1 MLGCAAKIGMFSAGF
16 VQRIGGLLMAQLYQ
30 NSVKARARAYG
41 YKLYEVAKAIDVPL
55 RTLQNYCAGRVP
67 FPRAKLLAVAAFL
80 NVDVDELMS
89 APGAKS
95 GLVHYAS
102 AVDRRVLERDSD
114 MKRRDLLHLLGLA
127 GGALLWSDI
136 DLERVGAALG
146 RSSQI
151 DAGLVEPLAGIN
163 ARYWEIY
170 LGAQAKSSV
179 LSGVLGQLRTV
190 VQFLREPHSSQ
201 VHRDLCALVSELA
214 QLAGEVYF
222 DQHDYA
228 LAQSCYLF
236 AGQAAREASNVDLW
250 ASSLIRHAFLPL
262 YEKRY
267 ADALPLLQDAQRLA
281 LKGDSALPVRYW
293 A

>member
-1 MLGCAAKIGMFSAGF
+1 
-16 VQRIGGLLMAQLYQ
+16 MAELYP
-30 NSVKARARAYG
+30 NAVKALVRVNG
-41 YKLYEVAKAIDVPL
+41 YKMYEVANAIDVPL

-80 NVDVDELMS
+80 DVDVAELQVT
-89 APGAKS
+89 PGAKS
-95 GLVHYAS
+95 GLVQYAS
-102 AVDRRVLERDSD
+102 FQAVVSERDGD
-114 MKRRDLLHLLGLA
+114 MKRRDLLQLLGLA

-136 DLERVGAALG
+136 DLERVSAALG
-146 RSSQI
+146 RSAQV
-151 DAGLVEPLAGIN
+151 DAGLVEPLAAIN
-163 ARYWEIY
+163 ARYWELY

-190 VQFLREPHSSQ
+190 VQFLREPHNSQ

-214 QLAGEVYF
+214 QLAGEIYF
-222 DQHDYA
+222 DQHDHA

-236 AGQAAREASNVDLW
+236 AGQAAREASHPDLW

-267 ADALPLLQDAQRLA
+267 VDAVPLLQDARRLA
-281 LKGDSALPVRYW
+281 GKGDSALPVKHW
-293 A
+293 ASAVLAEATSGV